1 MRIRLIF
8 SAKNVANLSANLDCD
23 SCVGSFVLL
32 FLLRRLFKAANNF
45 FVAVSNSPDFF
56 RAKDRGF
63 QQDSRE

>member
-23 SCVGSFVLL
+23 SCVGSFVLI
-32 FLLRRLFKAANNF
+32 FLLRRLFAAANNF
-45 FVAVSNSPDFF
+45 LWSFPIARIFF
-56 RAKDRGF
+56 RAKEREF